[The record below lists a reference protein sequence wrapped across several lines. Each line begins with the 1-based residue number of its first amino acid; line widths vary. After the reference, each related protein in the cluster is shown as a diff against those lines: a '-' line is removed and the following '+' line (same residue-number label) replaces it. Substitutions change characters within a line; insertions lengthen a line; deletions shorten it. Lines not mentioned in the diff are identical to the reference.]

1 MLINLR
7 LAYSMWSFLS
17 VSESMQVNR
26 LFISVLPL
34 KIQILLLIYE
44 EINILMLK
52 YLIKKM
58 DILYDAL
65 SLSLSLSII

>member
-1 MLINLR
+1 
-7 LAYSMWSFLS
+7 
-17 VSESMQVNR
+17 MQVNR

-34 KIQILLLIYE
+34 KIQIMLLIYE

-58 DILYDAL
+58 DIAKETSGKLVYQTAF
-65 SLSLSLSII
+65 SF